1 MFYLCCLII
10 SPNNFKQKSQTNTLF
25 AAYYERI
32 PILCQQHSLIV
43 IMVLCCRLKIRNDIP
58 INQFRPDCI
67 SITWFIIKLKYIF
80 YPKET
85 LHPKRSVFFLPKI
98 LLQFSSFSANPKSSV
113 KRMLNVYFAKPSP
126 QTKAYQNA

>member
-85 LHPKRSVFFLPKI
+85 LHPKRSVFFCPKSCCI
-98 LLQFSSFSANPKSSV
+98 LIPFPLILNSSV
-113 KRMLNVYFAKPSP
+113 KRMLRCLFRQAAPANKNV
-126 QTKAYQNA
+126 